1 MEKNIRDAIVTVL
14 QGLGIFENVYS
25 SDVSEYGGYPT
36 AVVTPSENDSD
47 YGSTESDK
55 VTFIFKV
62 RIVYLIQDK
71 TQQTAVDNIMYDL
84 SDSVLK
90 AFKTRGVL
98 GSVCDWVQP
107 VPSIWGTEDR
117 GESVNRTREFTIK
130 CKKFVQNA

>member
-90 AFKTRGVL
+90 AFKTRGV
-98 GSVCDWVQP
+98 
-107 VPSIWGTEDR
+107 
-117 GESVNRTREFTIK
+117 
-130 CKKFVQNA
+130 